1 MTSPVKTK
9 RIAFDENT
17 IATHEVVTAVAGQTV
32 KVKAMHLHCL
42 GTCEVSIQSGSTV
55 RAAYPLIAQDQITL
69 PMIEGADRYF
79 ETVAGEALNIDL
91 AQAIRVTGFLV
102 FEQS

>member
-1 MTSPVKTK
+1 MSSPVKTK
-9 RIAFDENT
+9 RVAFDENT
-17 IATHEVVTAVAGQTV
+17 IATHEAVEGASGKTI

-55 RAAYPLIAQDQITL
+55 LAAYPLIAQDQISL
-69 PMIEGADRYF
+69 SMIEGADRYF

-91 AQAIRVTGFLV
+91 AQAIRVTGFV
-102 FEQS
+102 VYEQS